1 MIARFLYFLFFGWW
15 LGLVSTL
22 AAYILCLSVVGLPL
36 GVMIFNRLPTLLYLK
51 EPGDECDLGYDH
63 RHIMNELPFLLRVLW
78 FFVVG
83 WHLGLIA
90 LVAGY
95 LVALTIVGI
104 PFSIYILNRIP
115 LMMTLSR
122 HYSRI

>member
-1 MIARFLYFLFFGWW
+1 MFVRLIYFLFFGWW
-15 LGLVSTL
+15 LGLIS
-22 AAYILCLSVVGLPL
+22 AAVAYLLCLSIVGLPF
-36 GVMIFNRLPTLLYLK
+36 GTMIFNRLPAILFLK
-51 EPGDECDLGYDH
+51 EPGEVCPMGYDH
-63 RHIMNELPFLLRVLW
+63 RHVMEELPFLLRALW

-104 PFSIYILNRIP
+104 PLSIYILNRIP
-115 LMMTLSR
+115 LMMTLSK
-122 HYSRI
+122 HYS